1 MEPVSA
7 HRTPSIGRGDLDGAG
22 QSVQRSGVRVRHE
35 LPRTRRAGEE
45 AHSVAAVAV
54 VEAANVDVLVSPRES
69 SGQVDIGERVAM
81 RWSREGDFQHPVCE
95 GLGGQ
100 GHRSARRLDVRAL
113 VVSSAHDHRRLRC
126 ARGAI
131 LDLRQAPQQL
141 CDAGIGGLQDETQD
155 RCQRERVTA
164 RGERG
169 DEHLRGDLLD
179 DGPRVR
185 LGDHVFQRRP
195 WMESRSC
202 HGSSPASSMGGTGSR
217 GDRVRR
223 RSGSVPIGEAKS
235 AARRDQRWWSLLRKH
250 AASDLPLVRPVCC
263 AKAAQHHPRCAAP
276 TMR

>member
-1 MEPVSA
+1 M
-7 HRTPSIGRGDLDGAG
+7 
-22 QSVQRSGVRVRHE
+22 
-35 LPRTRRAGEE
+35 
-45 AHSVAAVAV
+45 
-54 VEAANVDVLVSPRES
+54 LVSPRES

-81 RWSREGDFQHPVCE
+81 KMVPRRRFPAPGLRRPRRAGSPWRSQARCPRSRSQ
-95 GLGGQ
+95 Q
-100 GHRSARRLDVRAL
+100 RARSPAPRVRAR
-113 VVSSAHDHRRLRC
+113 VESWISVKRPNSSAT
-126 ARGAI
+126 RGSEGSRMKPRTVASGNGSP
-131 LDLRQAPQQL
+131 L
-141 CDAGIGGLQDETQD
+141 
-155 RCQRERVTA
+155 

-169 DEHLRGDLLD
+169 DEHLRGDLPD